1 MSSSPPLAPP
11 TASPSV
17 RFLDL
22 SAAHA
27 ELGEELERAAARI
40 IAAGSY
46 VLGEELERFESAFAE
61 EVGAAH
67 CVGVG
72 SGLDALTLALAARGV
87 GAGDEVIV
95 PAHTFIATWLA
106 VTRLG
111 AVPIPVEPCADGFN
125 LDPHAVEA
133 AIGPRTTAIV
143 AVHLYGEPAPLG
155 QLRAIAI
162 QHRLAL
168 IDDAAQAHGARL
180 EGDPIGAGTDATAWS
195 FYPSKNLGALGD
207 GGAVTTDDAQLASR
221 LRSLRN
227 YGSQEKYHHV
237 EQGFNSRLDELQ
249 AALLSCKLPHLDR
262 WNARRREIAARY
274 NAALEELPL
283 QLPLLAEDG
292 GEEATEHV
300 FHLYVVRSKAREELR
315 ASLASVGIE
324 TGIHYPIPCH
334 RQEAFAGSP
343 AARVQLPLADRLAG
357 EVLSLP
363 IGPHLP
369 EADLERVIASV
380 HAFFEG
386 SPRAARG

>member
-11 TASPSV
+11 TASSSV
-17 RFLDL
+17 GFLDL

-27 ELGEELERAAARI
+27 ELGEDLELAAARV

-46 VLGEELERFESAFAE
+46 VLGKELERFELAFAE

-87 GAGDEVIV
+87 QAGDEVIV

-111 AVPIPVEPCADGFN
+111 AVPIPVEPREEGFN
-125 LDPHAVEA
+125 LDPSAVEA
-133 AIGPRTTAIV
+133 AIGPRTAAIV
-143 AVHLYGEPAPLG
+143 PVHLYGEPAPLA
-155 QLRAIAI
+155 QLRSIALR
-162 QHRLAL
+162 HGLAL

-180 EGDPIGAGTDATAWS
+180 EGDPIGAGTDASAWS

-227 YGSQEKYHHV
+227 YGSQEKYLHV

-249 AALLSCKLPHLDR
+249 AALLSCKLPHLGS

-274 NAALEELPL
+274 DFALRELPL
-283 QLPLLAEDG
+283 QLPFFAEDSG
-292 GEEATEHV
+292 AEAAEHV
-300 FHLYVVRSKAREELR
+300 FHLYVVRSNARDELR
-315 ASLASVGIE
+315 DSLTSMDIE

-334 RQEAFAGSP
+334 RQDAFAGSP
-343 AARVQLPLADRLAG
+343 ASQALLPLADRLAG

-369 EADLERVIASV
+369 EAAVERVIASV
-380 HAFFEG
+380 QAFFDDSSRVAPG
-386 SPRAARG
+386 

>member
-1 MSSSPPLAPP
+1 MSSSPPLAP
-11 TASPSV
+11 PSV

-27 ELGEELERAAARI
+27 ELGEDLELAAARV

-61 EVGAAH
+61 EAGAAH

-87 GAGDEVIV
+87 RAGDEVIV

-111 AVPIPVEPCADGFN
+111 AIPIPVESRADGFN
-125 LDPHAVEA
+125 LDPQAVAA
-133 AIGPRTTAIV
+133 AIGPRTAAIV
-143 AVHLYGEPAPLG
+143 AVHLYGEPAPLAE
-155 QLRAIAI
+155 LRVVARE
-162 QHRLAL
+162 HGLAL

-180 EGDPIGAGTDATAWS
+180 EGEPIGAGTDATAWS

-207 GGAVTTDDAQLASR
+207 GGAVTTDDTQLASR

-227 YGSQEKYHHV
+227 YGSQEKYIHV

-249 AALLSCKLPHLDR
+249 AALLSCKLPHLGS
-262 WNARRREIAARY
+262 WNAQRREIAARY
-274 NAALEELPL
+274 NAGLHELPL
-283 QLPLLAEDG
+283 QLPLITCEGGAE
-292 GEEATEHV
+292 AAEHV
-300 FHLYVVRSKAREELR
+300 FHLYVVRSEERDELR

-343 AARVQLPLADRLAG
+343 AAQAQLPLTDRLAG

-369 EADLERVIASV
+369 EADVERVIASV
-380 HAFFEG
+380 HAFYDG